1 MRHQNPSMNMSVE
14 EANQLR
20 KILNGVGFIVDGLFC
35 NPNVES
41 VGAANPVP
49 EINIPRDGADYHL
62 EMTFAEGGPRR
73 HNCTL
78 IRDLLGDGGWPQI
91 QAVSKTVYPHR
102 PQAELASQLL
112 ATPAIAEA
120 VRMTVADLVAEMR
133 LPGVL
138 FVECPDCG
146 EALKPQRVSV
156 IPEHTA
162 GDGFRCPAS
171 LYQIDVL

>member
-20 KILNGVGFIVDGLFC
+20 KILNSIGFIVGGLVC

-49 EINIPRDGADYHL
+49 EINIPRDGEDYHL
-62 EMTFAEGGPRR
+62 EMSFAEGGPRR

-78 IRDLLGDGGWPQI
+78 LRDLLGSGGWPQI

-112 ATPAIAEA
+112 ATPVIADA
-120 VRMTVADLVAEMR
+120 VRMAVSDLVAESR
-133 LPGVL
+133 CPGVL

-146 EALKPQRVSV
+146 EELKPERVFAL
-156 IPEHTA
+156 PEHVNL
-162 GDGFRCPAS
+162 GGGLCEAS
-171 LYQIDVL
+171 SYQIDVL

>member
-1 MRHQNPSMNMSVE
+1 MNMSVE

-20 KILNGVGFIVDGLFC
+20 GILNGIGFIVNGLFC

-120 VRMTVADLVAEMR
+120 VRMTVSDLVAEAR
-133 LPGVL
+133 YPGVML
-138 FVECPDCG
+138 VECPDCYQP
-146 EALKPQRVSV
+146 LRPLRVSI
-156 IPEHTA
+156 IPEHIA
-162 GDGFRCPAS
+162 EDGFTCPAS
-171 LYQIDVL
+171 LYQIDIL

>member
-14 EANQLR
+14 EACQLR
-20 KILNGVGFIVDGLFC
+20 AILNGIGFIVEGLFC

-49 EINIPRDGADYHL
+49 EINIPRDGGDYHL
-62 EMTFAEGGPRR
+62 EMSFAEGGPRR

-78 IRDLLGDGGWPQI
+78 IRDLLGNGGWPQI

-112 ATPAIAEA
+112 ATPAVAAA
-120 VRMTVADLVAEMR
+120 VKMTVSDLVQEVQS
-133 LPGVL
+133 PGVL

-146 EALKPQRVSV
+146 EELKPERVSV
-156 IPEHTA
+156 IPEHTTK
-162 GDGFRCPAS
+162 DEERCQAS
-171 LYQIDVL
+171 SYQIDVL